1 MKKNTFAFITTLL
14 LSQITFA
21 QSYPETKKT
30 PTTITKHKI
39 SYQDDYSWLENM
51 RSEEVTTWVEQ
62 QNEFT
67 NNHLLETSKTY
78 SLVSKLKEYDTR
90 TSYSIPNKKGKYFY
104 AKFRKDKKKPAS
116 LFFMKSLDDLPVEI
130 VNPNK
135 IYPEK
140 NVTLSGYY
148 PSKNSANLAYKISID
163 GSDKQEIRFVDLFKN
178 KDLDD
183 VLRNVKFSNV
193 SWNKDRGIFYK
204 QNSNKEFFAQDST
217 FKLYYHRIGSIQDAD
232 ELIFDT
238 TKSGNSVSF
247 FTSINK
253 LFVIELNKTDGRKN
267 YYYSDLENDN
277 FNLNKFIENDDSDF
291 EFINYHKGRVYF
303 TSKKMNWGD
312 VRSFDIQNRKD
323 EKTVI
328 PQLYTHL
335 LEQTYFS
342 DDYLICKYRTLGKYY
357 IIFYDYDGKLVRKI
371 EVPNGMNIEFIN
383 FDKETK
389 DFYFGVYSYTM
400 PFRNFKANIETG
412 KEQPFFS
419 LTNPPKPTLFPL
431 NYFETKTITYNSRD
445 NVAVPITIIHKKGL
459 QLDGTNPTLLEAY
472 GGFGTV
478 SSPNYDTGL
487 LYFLE
492 KGGVFAYAEIRGGG
506 EKGEKWHEDGKG
518 LKKMNCFN
526 DFIDAAEYLIKEK
539 YTSPNKLAITGGS
552 QGGLL
557 VGVAMTQRPE
567 LFKVAIPKVG
577 VFDMAMFKKY
587 TAGKYWLEEYG
598 NVENEKDYNYLLDY
612 SPYHN
617 VKKDVNYPITL
628 LITSENDDRVPPL
641 HSYKF
646 AAALQN
652 REAQKNPIYLKVTKK
667 AGHYGDS
674 STYEKHLNEKAAFYS
689 FLMYHLFQ

>member
-1 MKKNTFAFITTLL
+1 MKKNIFAFITTLL

-253 LFVIELNKTDGRKN
+253 LFVIELTKLMAVK
-267 YYYSDLENDN
+267 
-277 FNLNKFIENDDSDF
+277 
-291 EFINYHKGRVYF
+291 
-303 TSKKMNWGD
+303 
-312 VRSFDIQNRKD
+312 
-323 EKTVI
+323 
-328 PQLYTHL
+328 
-335 LEQTYFS
+335 
-342 DDYLICKYRTLGKYY
+342 
-357 IIFYDYDGKLVRKI
+357 II
-371 EVPNGMNIEFIN
+371 
-383 FDKETK
+383 
-389 DFYFGVYSYTM
+389 
-400 PFRNFKANIETG
+400 
-412 KEQPFFS
+412 
-419 LTNPPKPTLFPL
+419 
-431 NYFETKTITYNSRD
+431 
-445 NVAVPITIIHKKGL
+445 II
-459 QLDGTNPTLLEAY
+459 
-472 GGFGTV
+472 
-478 SSPNYDTGL
+478 
-487 LYFLE
+487 
-492 KGGVFAYAEIRGGG
+492 
-506 EKGEKWHEDGKG
+506 
-518 LKKMNCFN
+518 
-526 DFIDAAEYLIKEK
+526 
-539 YTSPNKLAITGGS
+539 AI
-552 QGGLL
+552 
-557 VGVAMTQRPE
+557 
-567 LFKVAIPKVG
+567 
-577 VFDMAMFKKY
+577 
-587 TAGKYWLEEYG
+587 
-598 NVENEKDYNYLLDY
+598 
-612 SPYHN
+612 
-617 VKKDVNYPITL
+617 
-628 LITSENDDRVPPL
+628 
-641 HSYKF
+641 
-646 AAALQN
+646 
-652 REAQKNPIYLKVTKK
+652 
-667 AGHYGDS
+667 
-674 STYEKHLNEKAAFYS
+674 
-689 FLMYHLFQ
+689 

>member
-1 MKKNTFAFITTLL
+1 MKVYTLLFITILFSTGIH
-14 LSQITFA
+14 SQEFF
-21 QSYPETKKT
+21 ETKKN

-51 RSEEVTTWVEQ
+51 RSEETYHWVEK

-67 NNHLLETSKTY
+67 NNHLSEISKSY
-78 SLVSKLKEYDTR
+78 SIISKIKEYDTR
-90 TSYSIPNKKGKYFY
+90 TTYSLPNKIEKYFY
-104 AKFRKDKKKPAS
+104 AIYTKDKKKPAS
-116 LFFMKSLDDLPVEI
+116 LYLMKSLDDEPVEI
-130 VNPNK
+130 ANPNK
-135 IYPEK
+135 IYPDS

-148 PSKNSANLAYKISID
+148 PSKNSSNLAYKINID

-178 KDLDD
+178 KKLDD
-183 VLRNVKFSNV
+183 VLKNVKFSNV
-193 SWNKDRGIFYK
+193 SWNKDRGVFYK
-204 QNSNKEFFAQDST
+204 QNSNKDFFAQDST
-217 FKLYYHRIGSIQDAD
+217 FKLYYHRIGSIQDTD

-238 TKSGNSVSF
+238 TKSGNNVSF

-253 LFVIELNKTDGRKN
+253 LFVIETNKTDGLKN

-277 FNLNKFIENDDSDF
+277 FKLNKFIENDDSDF
-291 EFINYHKGRVYF
+291 EFINYYKGRVYF

-312 VRSFDIQNRKD
+312 IRSFDIQNRKD

-328 PQLYTHL
+328 PQIYTHL
-335 LEQTYFS
+335 LNQTFFS

-357 IIFYDYDGKLVRKI
+357 IIFYDYDGKLIRKI
-371 EVPNGMNIEFIN
+371 EVPNGMDLEFVN

-389 DFYFGVYSYTM
+389 DFYFGVHSYTL
-400 PFRNFKANIETG
+400 PFRNFKVNIETG

-419 LTNPPKPTLFPL
+419 LANPPKPTLFPL
-431 NYFETKTITYNSRD
+431 NYFDTKIITYKSRD
-445 NVAVPITIIHKKGL
+445 NVDIPITIIHKKGL
-459 QLDGTNPTLLEAY
+459 QLDGNNPTLLKAY
-472 GGFGTV
+472 GGYGVV

-506 EKGEKWHEDGKG
+506 EKGEKWHEEGKG

-577 VFDMAMFKKY
+577 VFDMAIFKKY
-587 TAGKYWLEEYG
+587 TAGKYWLQEYG
-598 NVENEKDYNYLLDY
+598 NVDNEKDYSYLLGY
-612 SPYHN
+612 SPYQN
-617 VKKDVNYPITL
+617 IKKEVNYPTTL
-628 LITSENDDRVPPL
+628 IITSDNDDRVPPL

-646 AAALQN
+646 TAELQN
-652 REAQKNPIYLKVTKK
+652 RTAQKNLIYLKTTKK
-667 AGHYGDS
+667 AGHYGDF
-674 STYEKHLNEKAAFYS
+674 STYEKRLNEKAEFYS
-689 FLMYHLFQ
+689 FLLYHLNQ